1 MRMVAVFGIAAA
13 MLVIGSCSSRADT
26 CYETAQV
33 NIDCSPKGLGST
45 ASQAS
50 QTNLQAVH
58 KQTQD
63 LRDKLRR
70 TLESSKGAPAAPSD
84 AQQSAINDAEQ
95 RWADA
100 QQRAGDATTQAQRT
114 DDPDLKAQLKQQYE
128 SAMQDLHQAGADLI
142 KADPQ
147 QRSKIQAL
155 LKDYDTRGAN
165 AAVAAGLEPPP
176 APKAAAVAPQ
186 LPAPPD
192 NVAQI
197 GSNTYV
203 CDGPIAGANNVS
215 CWQISADGKQCTNV
229 TLADGD
235 VGWQDSIATPCR
247 AGDLAQRK
255 TFLAR
260 DPNAAAV
267 VANAPP
273 AFAMGSDET
282 RREIDRLN
290 QPELSSALDSLP
302 KQCRADFEKFLASG
316 EAKSKANAAQAATSY
331 AQLDKNP
338 QCRDAIKRIA
348 AALNVGLPHRK
359 IAAGEHNDWNAA
371 LAGPQRASIG
381 DIPDIDV
388 SNIPDTGFDP
398 GDSLDSA
405 IDMLNALSGD
415 LGAMSGSMRSMPS
428 YRPAPAYRAPTA
440 RAPSSLRCNIIH
452 RPRFRAA
459 PARTF
464 AARND
469 IIVVISSSR
478 ATLRVS

>member
-290 QPELSSALDSLP
+290 QPELSSALELAAEAMPRRFREIPRQRRSEIESQRGAGGNELRAARQEPAMPRRDQAHRRRA
-302 KQCRADFEKFLASG
+302 QCRPAASQDRRRR
-316 EAKSKANAAQAATSY
+316 AQRLERGA
-331 AQLDKNP
+331 
-338 QCRDAIKRIA
+338 RGA
-348 AALNVGLPHRK
+348 AARQHRR
-359 IAAGEHNDWNAA
+359 HPRYRCQQHPRHR
-371 LAGPQRASIG
+371 LR
-381 DIPDIDV
+381 
-388 SNIPDTGFDP
+388 
-398 GDSLDSA
+398 
-405 IDMLNALSGD
+405 SG
-415 LGAMSGSMRSMPS
+415 RF
-428 YRPAPAYRAPTA
+428 
-440 RAPSSLRCNIIH
+440 
-452 RPRFRAA
+452 PR
-459 PARTF
+459 
-464 AARND
+464 
-469 IIVVISSSR
+469 
-478 ATLRVS
+478 

>member
-1 MRMVAVFGIAAA
+1 MRMMAVFGIAAA
-13 MLVIGSCSSRADT
+13 MLFFAANSSRADT
-26 CYETAQV
+26 CETFAGSQVYTDQCGPNAPPQNGAAAQQ
-33 NIDCSPKGLGST
+33 S
-45 ASQAS
+45 S
-50 QTNLQAVH
+50 QTGTSAV
-58 KQTQD
+58 QRQSSE

-70 TLESSKGAPAAPSD
+70 TLQSKSATTTSPA
-84 AQQSAINDAEQ
+84 QSQAIDNAEQ

-100 QQRAGDATTQAQRT
+100 QARAQDATYRAQQT
-114 DDPDLKAQLKQQYE
+114 DDPAVKAPLKQQYE
-128 SAMQDLHQAGADLI
+128 TAMRDLHQAGADLI

-147 QRSKIQAL
+147 QKSTIQAL
-155 LKDYDTRGAN
+155 LKDYDAQGAK
-165 AAVAAGLEPPP
+165 AAAAAGLEAP
-176 APKAAAVAPQ
+176 PKAAAETPQKPAAP
-186 LPAPPD
+186 A

-197 GSNTYV
+197 GDNTYV
-203 CDGPIAGANNVS
+203 CDAPVAGGNNIS
-215 CWQISADGKQCTNV
+215 CRQISADGKQCTNV
-229 TLADGD
+229 MLADGD
-235 VGWQDSIATPCR
+235 VSWQDSIATPCR

-260 DPNAAAV
+260 DPNAAAA

-273 AFAMGSDET
+273 AFTMGSDET

-290 QPELSSALDSLP
+290 QPELTSALDSLP

-316 EAKSKANAAQAATSY
+316 EAKSKANAAQAAASY

-348 AALNVGLPHRK
+348 GALNVGLPHRK
-359 IAAGEHNDWNAA
+359 IAAGERNDWNAA

-388 SNIPDTGFDP
+388 SNIADTGFDP

-405 IDMLNALSGD
+405 IDMLNALSGG

-440 RAPSSLRCNIIH
+440 RAPS
-452 RPRFRAA
+452 A
-459 PARTF
+459 PPVQYHPPAPVQGCSGTYVCS
-464 AARND
+464 AQ
-469 IIVVISSSR
+469 
-478 ATLRVS
+478 